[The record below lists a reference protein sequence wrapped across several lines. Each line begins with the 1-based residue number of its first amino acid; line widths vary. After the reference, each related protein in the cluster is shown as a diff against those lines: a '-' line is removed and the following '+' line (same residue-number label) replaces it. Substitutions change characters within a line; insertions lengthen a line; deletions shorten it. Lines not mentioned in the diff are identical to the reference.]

1 VRYSLI
7 LRNRRKWRHNFLTL
21 GDNSLEIRRVGNG
34 TVLKGAKYAM
44 LRGEFLAMRG
54 YHREYPDVAE
64 KLLVTMGGADVHC
77 TTLRVLEALDASQN
91 IRFEVC
97 MLVGVANPQHMEIV
111 ARAAAIDHQRI
122 RVERHSDDMP
132 ELMAWA
138 DIAVTAGGTPFWE
151 LAFMSLP
158 ALLICLADNQRG
170 GISAVCSAGA
180 AGNLGD
186 VQRINVDSLAYP
198 LTRLACD
205 KQGRERMGKAGGG
218 LIDGLG
224 SERVRKALEELT

>member
-1 VRYSLI
+1 MCLTEASDACNALAASCI
-7 LRNRRKWRHNFLTL
+7 L
-21 GDNSLEIRRVGNG
+21 
-34 TVLKGAKYAM
+34 GAND
-44 LRGEFLAMRG
+44 GIS
-54 YHREYPDVAE
+54 PI
-64 KLLVTMGGADVHC
+64 C
-77 TTLRVLEALDASQN
+77 
-91 IRFEVC
+91 
-97 MLVGVANPQHMEIV
+97 
-111 ARAAAIDHQRI
+111 
-122 RVERHSDDMP
+122 
-132 ELMAWA
+132 
-138 DIAVTAGGTPFWE
+138 
-151 LAFMSLP
+151 